1 MQNVMNL
8 KKISRKKKEIT
19 VELLYT
25 SMKRQL
31 KLELLAGEQGLH
43 NKIKVA
49 ELNRP
54 GLALAGYTDYFANR
68 RIQVLGKAEITFL
81 NSLKKATL
89 RERLKPLFGSNIPCI
104 IVSRRFSPNS
114 TLVRMAN
121 EFNVPILRS
130 PFVTMRVM
138 NKITVLLDNWFAPS
152 VSIHGSLLE
161 VYGVGVLITGKSG
174 IGKSECSLALISR
187 GHRIVADDIVR
198 IHVEDGITLVGTRS
212 EITSHHM
219 ELRGLGIIS
228 VESLFGVGCIR
239 DRKRIDLNIY
249 LEEWDPNREYDR
261 LGLGEQTSTILGIE
275 IPYNLIPVK
284 PGRDS
289 ALLVEAAS
297 LSQRL
302 RWMGRNPARELN
314 EKLIQSMSIKK

>member
-1 MQNVMNL
+1 
-8 KKISRKKKEIT
+8 
-19 VELLYT
+19 
-25 SMKRQL
+25 
-31 KLELLAGEQGLH
+31 
-43 NKIKVA
+43 
-49 ELNRP
+49 
-54 GLALAGYTDYFANR
+54 
-68 RIQVLGKAEITFL
+68 
-81 NSLKKATL
+81 
-89 RERLKPLFGSNIPCI
+89 
-104 IVSRRFSPNS
+104 
-114 TLVRMAN
+114 
-121 EFNVPILRS
+121 
-130 PFVTMRVM
+130 
-138 NKITVLLDNWFAPS
+138 VLLDNWFAPS